1 MLKRND
7 SKATIEKI
15 LAWKKALGESWGN
28 FNQYQTA
35 AQTGLSNH
43 FKYFLLLAVNT
54 NWWYKDGMRLLLRM
68 NNRFWGFR
76 EARLMLRS
84 PSFSLPAMSVL
95 VLIGERNPQVLLDT
109 CDVFCGY
116 QVPENPQMGV
126 WVDNAHFP
134 LAINV
139 NSQQSG
145 LTIQPHTNFQATEI
159 ELSRGDAE
167 QVLEAA

>member
-1 MLKRND
+1 
-7 SKATIEKI
+7 
-15 LAWKKALGESWGN
+15 
-28 FNQYQTA
+28 
-35 AQTGLSNH
+35 
-43 FKYFLLLAVNT
+43 
-54 NWWYKDGMRLLLRM
+54 
-68 NNRFWGFR
+68 
-76 EARLMLRS
+76 
-84 PSFSLPAMSVL
+84 MSVL

-145 LTIQPHTNFQATEI
+145 LTIQPRTNFQATEI